1 MYAGHVGVALGAF
14 GIRRAVPLWILIV
27 ASQLPDWADAAV
39 CLSLRQSSA
48 TLLTHSIPAVALLGA
63 AVAIAFWL
71 TSRDVRGAALV
82 LAVVLTHALG
92 DYVTGIKPTWPN
104 GPMVGLQLYRQPA
117 LDFVFESAVIA
128 LGWLL
133 YRRSFPP
140 EKRSSRGVVAVLVA
154 LVLIQLAADIVFFAT
169 SGLRKC

>member
-1 MYAGHVGVALGAF
+1 MYAGHVGVALGAH
-14 GIRRAVPLWILIV
+14 GIRQTVPLWILIF

-39 CLSLRQSSA
+39 CLLLSQSSSA
-48 TLLTHSIPAVALLGA
+48 LITHSIPAVALLGA
-63 AVAIAFWL
+63 AAAIAFWL
-71 TSRDVRGAALV
+71 ASRDARGAALV
-82 LAVVLTHALG
+82 LAVVLTHAIG
-92 DYVTGIKPTWPN
+92 DYVTGIKPTWPD
-104 GPMVGLQLYRQPA
+104 GPMIGFQLYRKPA

-140 EKRSSRGVVAVLVA
+140 EKRSSREVAAMLVA
-154 LVLIQLAADIVFFAT
+154 LVLIQLAADIVFLTT